1 MSPMRPLRKPA
12 QTAKAIIPRVLGGNC
27 TEYVTTARETF
38 LAVQGAKA
46 YLTGVCE
53 ISLTLNYQ
61 PPEDAMPK
69 TTTPTAREAALAY
82 HANPKPGKLE
92 IRATKPLANG
102 RDLSLAY
109 SPGVAEACT
118 EIKENPAAAAQ
129 YTARG
134 NLVAVVSNG
143 TAVLGLGNIGAL
155 ASKPVMEGKAVL
167 FKKFANIDC
176 FDIELNEPDPE
187 KLADIVCAL
196 EPTFGAI
203 NLEDIKA
210 PDCFVVEKICRERMN
225 IPVFHDDQHGTAI
238 VVGAAATNALR
249 VAGKKFEDI
258 KVVSTGGGAAGIA
271 CLNMLLKLGVKRE
284 NVWLCDIHGLV
295 YQGRAEDMN
304 PQKADYAQASDL
316 RTLDDVIGEADL
328 FLGLSGP
335 GVLTQDMVRKMAP
348 RPIIFALANP
358 TPEIMPD
365 LAREVA
371 PDAIIATGRS
381 DYPNQV
387 NNVLCFPF
395 IFRGA
400 LDVGATEINDQ
411 MKIACVEGIA
421 ALARATTSAE
431 AAAAYQGEQLTFGAD
446 YLIPKPFDPRL
457 MGVVATSVARAAMET
472 GVATRPIAD
481 MDNYKAGL
489 DGSVFKSALIMR
501 PVFAAAAQAERS
513 IVFAEGED
521 ERVLRASQAMV
532 EETTD
537 IPILIGRPDVIEARC
552 ERAGLTI
559 KPGKDFQIVNP
570 ENDPRYR
577 DYWGTYHEVMARRG
591 VTPDLAKAIMRTNT
605 TAIAAVM
612 VHRGEA
618 DSMICGTFGQYLWHL
633 NYVRQVL
640 ARDGLHPVGAL
651 SLMIQED
658 GPLFIADTHVHP
670 EPTPE
675 QITEAVIGAAR
686 HVRRFGLAP
695 KIALCSHSQF
705 GNLDIDTGRRMRAA
719 MDMLAAQEPD
729 FEYEG
734 EMHIDSALDP
744 AVRNRIFPNSRM
756 EGAAN
761 VLVFANSDAASGVRN
776 ILKLRGG
783 ALEVGPI
790 LMGMGNK
797 AHIVTPSITARGLLN
812 ISALAGTPVAHYS

>member
-1 MSPMRPLRKPA
+1 MDEQRHDS
-12 QTAKAIIPRVLGGNC
+12 
-27 TEYVTTARETF
+27 AR
-38 LAVQGAKA
+38 Q
-46 YLTGVCE
+46 
-53 ISLTLNYQ
+53 
-61 PPEDAMPK
+61 
-69 TTTPTAREAALAY
+69 AALDY
-82 HANPKPGKLE
+82 HEFPKPGKLE

-102 RDLSLAY
+102 RDLSRAY
-109 SPGVAEACT
+109 SPGVAEACL
-118 EIKENPAAAAQ
+118 EIKADPSTASR
-129 YTARG
+129 YTSRG
-134 NLVAVVSNG
+134 NLVGVVSNG

-176 FDIELNEPDPE
+176 FDIELNEKDPV
-187 KLADIVCAL
+187 KLAELVCAL

-210 PDCFVVEKICRERMN
+210 PDCFIVEKICRERMN

-249 VAGKKFEDI
+249 VADKRFEDI

-271 CLNMLLKLGVKRE
+271 CLNMLLKLGLKRE
-284 NVWLCDIHGLV
+284 NVWLCDIAGVV
-295 YQGRAEDMN
+295 YEGREEEMT
-304 PQKADYAQASDL
+304 PQKAAFAQKTDK
-316 RTLDDVIGEADL
+316 RTLAEVIDDADL

-335 GVLTQDMVRKMAP
+335 KVLTPEMVQRMAR

-365 LAREVA
+365 DARAVA

-400 LDVGATEINDQ
+400 LDVGATTINDEMQ
-411 MKIACVEGIA
+411 IACIEGIA

-431 AAAAYQGEQLTFGAD
+431 AAAAYQGEAMTFGAD

-457 MGVVATSVARAAMET
+457 MGVVASAVARAAMDS
-472 GVATRPIAD
+472 GVATRPLAD
-481 MDNYKAGL
+481 LNAYHRKL
-489 DGSVFKSALIMR
+489 DGSVFRSALLMR
-501 PVFAAAAQAERS
+501 PVFEAARTASRK

-521 ERVLRASQAMV
+521 ERVLRAANAML
-532 EETTD
+532 EETTEV
-537 IPILIGRPDVIEARC
+537 PILIGRPEVVAMRC
-552 ERAGLTI
+552 ERAGLPI
-559 KPGKDFQIVNP
+559 RPGKDFEIVNP

-577 DYWGTYHEVMARRG
+577 DYWGTYHELLARRG
-591 VTPDLAKAIMRTNT
+591 VSPDIARAILRTNT
-605 TAIAAVM
+605 TAIGAVM

-618 DSMICGTFGQYLWHL
+618 DSLICGTFGQYLWHL
-633 NYVRQVL
+633 NYIRQVL

-651 SLMIQED
+651 SLMILED
-658 GPLFIADTHVHP
+658 GPLFIADTHVNQ
-670 EPTPE
+670 EPSPA
-675 QITEAVIGAAR
+675 QIMESVIGAAR
-686 HVRRFGLAP
+686 HVRRFGIAP

-705 GNLDIDTGRRMRAA
+705 GNLDSPSGEKMREA
-719 MDMLAAQEPD
+719 MELLDAREPD
-729 FEYEG
+729 FSYEG
-734 EMHIDSALDP
+734 EMHIDAALDQ
-744 AVRNRIFPNSRM
+744 AVRERIFPASRL

-776 ILKLRGG
+776 ILKMKAGG
-783 ALEVGPI
+783 LEVGPI
-790 LMGMGNK
+790 LMGMGNR
-797 AHIVTPSITARGLLN
+797 AHIVTPSITTRGLLN
-812 ISALAGTPVAHYS
+812 MAALAGTPVAHYG